1 MMYELHKFEA
11 AANVIKQA
19 KLKKGSVK
27 NLCYSSKFKRKRV
40 LFALVA
46 QTLKYRKVLEE
57 IFVLCGKIFDN
68 SEFDD
73 DLKLVLLY
81 ETLFGK
87 GCPNESQCEYG
98 KVFRENKQMLL
109 DALEKVTINH
119 PELVD
124 EHKTINQG
132 IPRYVRV
139 NTLKISKE
147 NTVEYFQERNFKF
160 MHHAESDALSKNEFT
175 IDKDIPDLMIFSP
188 STDFH
193 TTELYKNGSL
203 ILQDKA
209 SCLPAFILNP
219 PQGSIIIDACAAPG
233 NKSSHLASIIKDK
246 GTVYAFDLEEGR
258 LKLMKYLLSKTSA
271 TCVQPLH
278 QDFLKAHHNHP
289 VYSEVEY
296 ILLDPSCSGS
306 GIVSRMDKYLDS
318 ERNEVSQETEKR
330 LNGLCR
336 FQTAVLSHALGFP
349 KVKKVIYSTCSIFQ
363 EENENVVEKA
373 YMRFGDTFELVNVL
387 PKWKNRGIGSWSEAY
402 KCLRACTET
411 DRTNGFFVAMFERK
425 CHASTS
431 IVDQETNNNMKK
443 DALILKKKCKRKIVE
458 SETAE
463 KTKCTLLQKETEC
476 DAIFQTKRQKLKKKR
491 KLLKKPVT

>member
-1 MMYELHKFEA
+1 MYELQKFGA

-46 QTLKYRKVLEE
+46 QTLKYRKVL
-57 IFVLCGKIFDN
+57 GKIFLLCGEIFDN
-68 SEFDD
+68 LDVDD

-87 GCPNESQCEYG
+87 SCPTESQCEYG

-119 PELVD
+119 PELID

-139 NTLKISKE
+139 NTLKTSKE
-147 NTVEYFQERNFKF
+147 NTVEYFQERKFIF
-160 MHHAESDALSKNEFT
+160 MHHAESDAISKNEFT

-188 STDFH
+188 NTDFH
-193 TTELYKNGSL
+193 ATELYKEGSL

-219 PQGSIIIDACAAPG
+219 PQGSVIIDACAAPG
-233 NKSSHLASIIKDK
+233 NKSSHLASIMKNK
-246 GTVYAFDLEEGR
+246 GTVYAFDLDEGR
-258 LKLMKYLLSKTSA
+258 LKLMKSLLSKTSA

-278 QDFLKAHHNHP
+278 QDFLKAHHDHP

-318 ERNEVSQETEKR
+318 EQNEVSQETEKR

-373 YMRFGDTFELVNVL
+373 YMRFGDAFELVNIL
-387 PKWKNRGIGSWSEAY
+387 PNWKNRGIGSWSEAS

-425 CHASTS
+425 CRASTS
-431 IVDQETNNNMKK
+431 FVDQETKSNIEK
-443 DALILKKKCKRKIVE
+443 DERILKNKCKRKIVE
-458 SETAE
+458 N
-463 KTKCTLLQKETEC
+463 KTKEKSRCTLLKKETEG
-476 DAIFQTKRQKLKKKR
+476 DAIFQAKGQKLKKKR
-491 KLLKKPVT
+491 KMQKKPVT

>member
-1 MMYELHKFEA
+1 MMYELRKFGA
-11 AANVIKQA
+11 AADVIKQA
-19 KLKKGSVK
+19 RLKKGSVK

-57 IFVLCGKIFDN
+57 IFVLCGDIFEN
-68 SEFDD
+68 SEVDD

-87 GCPNESQCEYG
+87 GCPTESQCEYG
-98 KVFRENKQMLL
+98 KVFRENKHMLL

-124 EHKTINQG
+124 EHKTINQD

-147 NTVEYFQERNFKF
+147 NTVEYFQERKFRF
-160 MHHAESDALSKNEFT
+160 MHHAESDAISKNEFT

-188 STDFH
+188 NTDFH
-193 TTELYKNGSL
+193 TTELYKDGSL

-233 NKSSHLASIIKDK
+233 NKSSHLASIIKNK
-246 GTVYAFDLEEGR
+246 GTVYAFDLDEGR
-258 LKLMKYLLSKTSA
+258 LKLMKSLLSKASA
-271 TCVQPLH
+271 TCVRPLH
-278 QDFLKAHHNHP
+278 QDFLKAHHDHP

-306 GIVSRMDKYLDS
+306 GIISRMDKYLDI
-318 ERNEVSQETEKR
+318 EQNEVLQETEKR

-349 KVKKVIYSTCSIFQ
+349 KVKRVIYSTCSIFQ

-387 PKWKNRGIGSWSEAY
+387 PNWKNRGTGSWSEAS

-425 CHASTS
+425 CRTSTS
-431 IVDQETNNNMKK
+431 IVDQEAKK
-443 DALILKKKCKRKIVE
+443 NIEKGELILKKKCKRKRVE
-458 SETAE
+458 N
-463 KTKCTLLQKETEC
+463 KTKEKIGCTLLQKEIEG
-476 DAIFQTKRQKLKKKR
+476 DAIFQTKGQKLKKKR
-491 KLLKKPVT
+491 RMQKKPVT

>member
-1 MMYELHKFEA
+1 MMYELQKFGA

-46 QTLKYRKVLEE
+46 QTLKYRKVLEK
-57 IFVLCGKIFDN
+57 IFLLCGEIFDN
-68 SEFDD
+68 LDVDD

-81 ETLFGK
+81 EILFGK
-87 GCPNESQCEYG
+87 SCPTESQCEYG

-119 PELVD
+119 PELID

-139 NTLKISKE
+139 NTLKTSKE
-147 NTVEYFQERNFKF
+147 NTVEYFQERKFIF
-160 MHHAESDALSKNEFT
+160 MHHAESDAISKNEFT

-188 STDFH
+188 NTDFH
-193 TTELYKNGSL
+193 ATELYKEGSL
-203 ILQDKA
+203 VLQDKA

-219 PQGSIIIDACAAPG
+219 PQGSVIIDACAAPG
-233 NKSSHLASIIKDK
+233 NKSSHLASIMKNK
-246 GTVYAFDLEEGR
+246 GTVYAFDLDEGR
-258 LKLMKYLLSKTSA
+258 LKLMKSLLSKTSA

-278 QDFLKAHHNHP
+278 QDFLKAHHDHP

-318 ERNEVSQETEKR
+318 EQNEVSQETEKR

-373 YMRFGDTFELVNVL
+373 YMRFGDAFELVNIL
-387 PKWKNRGIGSWSEAY
+387 PNWKNRGIGSWSEAS

-425 CHASTS
+425 CRASTS
-431 IVDQETNNNMKK
+431 FVDQETKSNIEK
-443 DALILKKKCKRKIVE
+443 DERILKNKCKRKIVE
-458 SETAE
+458 N
-463 KTKCTLLQKETEC
+463 KTKEKSRCTLLKKETEG
-476 DAIFQTKRQKLKKKR
+476 DAIFQAKGQKLKKKR
-491 KLLKKPVT
+491 KMQKKPVT

>member
-1 MMYELHKFEA
+1 MMYELRKFGA
-11 AANVIKQA
+11 AADVIKQA
-19 KLKKGSVK
+19 RLKKGSVK

-57 IFVLCGKIFDN
+57 IFVLCGDIFEN
-68 SEFDD
+68 SEVDD

-87 GCPNESQCEYG
+87 GCPTQSQCEYG

-124 EHKTINQG
+124 EHKTINQD

-147 NTVEYFQERNFKF
+147 NTVEYFQERKFRF
-160 MHHAESDALSKNEFT
+160 MHHAESDAISKNEFT

-188 STDFH
+188 NTDFH
-193 TTELYKNGSL
+193 TTELYKDGSL

-233 NKSSHLASIIKDK
+233 NKSSHLASIIKNK
-246 GTVYAFDLEEGR
+246 GTVYAFDLDEGR
-258 LKLMKYLLSKTSA
+258 LKLMKSLLSKASA
-271 TCVQPLH
+271 TCVRPLH
-278 QDFLKAHHNHP
+278 QDFLKAHHDHP

-306 GIVSRMDKYLDS
+306 GIISRMDKYLDI
-318 ERNEVSQETEKR
+318 EQNEVLQETEKR

-349 KVKKVIYSTCSIFQ
+349 KVKRVIYSTCSIFQ

-387 PKWKNRGIGSWSEAY
+387 PNWKNRGTGSWSEAS

-425 CHASTS
+425 CRTSTS
-431 IVDQETNNNMKK
+431 IVDQEAKNNIEKGE
-443 DALILKKKCKRKIVE
+443 LILKKKCKRKRVE
-458 SETAE
+458 N
-463 KTKCTLLQKETEC
+463 KTKEKIGCTLLQKEIEG
-476 DAIFQTKRQKLKKKR
+476 DAIFQTKGQKLKKKHR
-491 KLLKKPVT
+491 MQKKPVT

>member
-1 MMYELHKFEA
+1 MYELQKFGA

-46 QTLKYRKVLEE
+46 QTLKYRKVLEK
-57 IFVLCGKIFDN
+57 IFLLCGEIFDN
-68 SEFDD
+68 LDVDD
-73 DLKLVLLY
+73 DLKLVSLY

-87 GCPNESQCEYG
+87 SCPTESQCEYG

-119 PELVD
+119 PELID

-139 NTLKISKE
+139 NTLKTSKE
-147 NTVEYFQERNFKF
+147 NAVEYFQERKFIF
-160 MHHAESDALSKNEFT
+160 MHHAESDAISKNEFT

-188 STDFH
+188 NTDFH
-193 TTELYKNGSL
+193 ATELYKEGSL

-219 PQGSIIIDACAAPG
+219 PQGSVIIDACAAPG
-233 NKSSHLASIIKDK
+233 NKSSHLASIMKNK
-246 GTVYAFDLEEGR
+246 GTVYAFDLDEGR
-258 LKLMKYLLSKTSA
+258 LKLMKSLLSKTSA

-278 QDFLKAHHNHP
+278 QDFLKAHHDHP

-318 ERNEVSQETEKR
+318 EQNEVSQETEKR

-373 YMRFGDTFELVNVL
+373 YMRFGDAFELVNIL
-387 PKWKNRGIGSWSEAY
+387 PNWKNRGIGSWSEAS

-425 CHASTS
+425 CRASTS
-431 IVDQETNNNMKK
+431 FVDQETKSNIEK
-443 DALILKKKCKRKIVE
+443 DERILKNKCKRKIVE
-458 SETAE
+458 N
-463 KTKCTLLQKETEC
+463 KTKEKSRCTLLKKETEG
-476 DAIFQTKRQKLKKKR
+476 DAIFQAKGQKLKKKR
-491 KLLKKPVT
+491 KMQKKPVT

>member
-1 MMYELHKFEA
+1 MYELQKFGA

-46 QTLKYRKVLEE
+46 QTLKYRKVLEK
-57 IFVLCGKIFDN
+57 IFLLCGEIFDN
-68 SEFDD
+68 LDVDD

-87 GCPNESQCEYG
+87 SCPTESQCEYG

-119 PELVD
+119 PELID

-139 NTLKISKE
+139 NTLKTSKE
-147 NTVEYFQERNFKF
+147 NTVEYFQERKFIF
-160 MHHAESDALSKNEFT
+160 MHYAESDAISKNEFT

-188 STDFH
+188 NTDFH
-193 TTELYKNGSL
+193 ATELYKEGSL

-219 PQGSIIIDACAAPG
+219 PQGSVIIDACAAPG
-233 NKSSHLASIIKDK
+233 NKSSHLASIMKNK
-246 GTVYAFDLEEGR
+246 GTVYAFDLDEGR
-258 LKLMKYLLSKTSA
+258 LKLMKSLLSKTSA

-278 QDFLKAHHNHP
+278 QDFLKAHHDHP

-318 ERNEVSQETEKR
+318 EQNEVSQETEKR

-373 YMRFGDTFELVNVL
+373 YMRFGDAFELVNIL
-387 PKWKNRGIGSWSEAY
+387 PNWKNRGIGSWSEAS

-425 CHASTS
+425 CRASTS
-431 IVDQETNNNMKK
+431 FVDQETKSNIEK
-443 DALILKKKCKRKIVE
+443 DERILKNKCKRKIVE
-458 SETAE
+458 N
-463 KTKCTLLQKETEC
+463 KTKEKSRCTLLKKETEG
-476 DAIFQTKRQKLKKKR
+476 DAIFQAKGQKLKKKR
-491 KLLKKPVT
+491 KMQKKPVT

>member
-1 MMYELHKFEA
+1 MYELQKFGA

-46 QTLKYRKVLEE
+46 QTLKYRKVLEK
-57 IFVLCGKIFDN
+57 IFLLCGEIFDN
-68 SEFDD
+68 LDVDD
-73 DLKLVLLY
+73 DLKLVSLY

-87 GCPNESQCEYG
+87 SCPTESQCEYG

-119 PELVD
+119 PELID

-139 NTLKISKE
+139 NTLKTSKE
-147 NTVEYFQERNFKF
+147 NAVEYFQERKFIF
-160 MHHAESDALSKNEFT
+160 MHHAESDAISKNEFT

-188 STDFH
+188 NTDFH
-193 TTELYKNGSL
+193 ATELYKEGSL

-219 PQGSIIIDACAAPG
+219 PQGSVIIDACAAPG
-233 NKSSHLASIIKDK
+233 NKSSHLASIMKNK
-246 GTVYAFDLEEGR
+246 GTVYAFDLDEGR
-258 LKLMKYLLSKTSA
+258 LKLMKSLLSKTSA

-278 QDFLKAHHNHP
+278 QDFLKAHHDHP

-296 ILLDPSCSGS
+296 ILLDPSCSGN

-318 ERNEVSQETEKR
+318 EQNEVSQETEKR

-373 YMRFGDTFELVNVL
+373 YMRFGDAFELVNIL
-387 PKWKNRGIGSWSEAY
+387 PNWKNRGIGSWSEAS

-425 CHASTS
+425 CRASTS
-431 IVDQETNNNMKK
+431 FVDQETKSNIEK
-443 DALILKKKCKRKIVE
+443 DERILKNKCKRKIVE
-458 SETAE
+458 N
-463 KTKCTLLQKETEC
+463 KTKEKSRCTLLKKETEG
-476 DAIFQTKRQKLKKKR
+476 DAIFQAKGQKLKKKR
-491 KLLKKPVT
+491 KMQKKPVT

>member
-1 MMYELHKFEA
+1 MYELQKFGA

-46 QTLKYRKVLEE
+46 QTLKYRKVLEK
-57 IFVLCGKIFDN
+57 IFLLCGEIFDN
-68 SEFDD
+68 LDVDD

-87 GCPNESQCEYG
+87 SCPTESQCEYG

-119 PELVD
+119 PELID

-139 NTLKISKE
+139 NTLKTSKE
-147 NTVEYFQERNFKF
+147 NTVEYFQERKFIF
-160 MHHAESDALSKNEFT
+160 MHHAESDAISKNEFT

-188 STDFH
+188 NTDFH
-193 TTELYKNGSL
+193 ATELYKEGSL

-219 PQGSIIIDACAAPG
+219 PQGSVIIDACAAPG
-233 NKSSHLASIIKDK
+233 NKSSHLASIMKNK
-246 GTVYAFDLEEGR
+246 GTVYAFDLDEGR
-258 LKLMKYLLSKTSA
+258 LKLMKSLLLKTSA

-278 QDFLKAHHNHP
+278 QDFLKAHHDHP

-318 ERNEVSQETEKR
+318 EQNEVSQETEKR

-373 YMRFGDTFELVNVL
+373 YMRFGDAFELVNIL
-387 PKWKNRGIGSWSEAY
+387 PNWKNRGIGSWSEAS

-425 CHASTS
+425 CRASTS
-431 IVDQETNNNMKK
+431 FVDQETKSNIEK
-443 DALILKKKCKRKIVE
+443 DERILKNKCKRKIVE
-458 SETAE
+458 N
-463 KTKCTLLQKETEC
+463 KTKEKSRCTLLKKETEG
-476 DAIFQTKRQKLKKKR
+476 DAIFQAKGQKLKKKR
-491 KLLKKPVT
+491 KMQKKPVT

>member
-1 MMYELHKFEA
+1 MYELQKFGA

-46 QTLKYRKVLEE
+46 QTLKYRKVLEK
-57 IFVLCGKIFDN
+57 IFLLRGEIFDN
-68 SEFDD
+68 LDVDD

-87 GCPNESQCEYG
+87 SCPTESQCEYG

-119 PELVD
+119 PELID

-139 NTLKISKE
+139 NTLKTSKE
-147 NTVEYFQERNFKF
+147 NTVEYFQERKFIF
-160 MHHAESDALSKNEFT
+160 MHHAESDAISKNEFT

-188 STDFH
+188 NTDFH
-193 TTELYKNGSL
+193 ATELYKEGSL

-219 PQGSIIIDACAAPG
+219 PQGSVIIDACAAPG
-233 NKSSHLASIIKDK
+233 NKSSHLASIMKNK
-246 GTVYAFDLEEGR
+246 GTVYAFDLDEGR
-258 LKLMKYLLSKTSA
+258 LKLMKSLLSKTSA

-278 QDFLKAHHNHP
+278 QDFLKAHHDHP

-318 ERNEVSQETEKR
+318 EQNEVSQETEKR

-373 YMRFGDTFELVNVL
+373 YMRFGDAFELVNIL
-387 PKWKNRGIGSWSEAY
+387 PNWKNRGIGSWSEAS

-425 CHASTS
+425 CRASTS
-431 IVDQETNNNMKK
+431 FVDQETKSNIEK
-443 DALILKKKCKRKIVE
+443 DERILKNKCKRKIVE
-458 SETAE
+458 N
-463 KTKCTLLQKETEC
+463 KTKEKSRCTPLKKETEG
-476 DAIFQTKRQKLKKKR
+476 DAIFQAKGQKLKKKR
-491 KLLKKPVT
+491 KMQKKPVT